1 MKRPVRLYNVLL
13 PIWLLFL
20 LPTVWLVVLPGN
32 LIIDCA
38 VVFLTLLALKHTQK
52 KAVLRHAWWRVWLLG
67 FGADFVG
74 VAFLLPTMFLLDFL
88 PEPWRFLLEPVMY
101 NPFKSWLAF
110 VVTLFAVAVSGVCI
124 YFFDRRALR
133 SCPALNDRQRHV
145 VALTL
150 AIVTAPWTFFIP
162 MS

>member
-67 FGADFVG
+67 FAADFVG
-74 VAFLLPTMFLLDFL
+74 ALLLIPSMIALDFL
-88 PEPWRFLLEPVMY
+88 PEPWNGWLEPVMY
-101 NPFKSWLAF
+101 DPTQSWLAF
-110 VVTLFAVAVSGVCI
+110 VVTLIAVAVAGVCI

>member
-13 PIWLLFL
+13 PIWLLFVF
-20 LPTVWLVVLPGN
+20 PVTWLAVLPGN

-38 VVFLTLLALKHTQK
+38 VVLLTLLALKHAGK
-52 KAVLRHAWWRVWLLG
+52 KAVLHHAWWRVWLLG
-67 FGADFVG
+67 FAADFVG
-74 VAFLLPTMFLLDFL
+74 VLFLMPSMFLLDFL
-88 PEPWRFLLEPVMY
+88 PEPWNTWLTPVMY

-110 VVTLFAVAVSGVCI
+110 AVTLFAVSVAGVCI

-133 SCPALNDRQRHV
+133 SCPALDDRQRHV

>member
-1 MKRPVRLYNVLL
+1 MKRPVRLYNILL

-67 FGADFVG
+67 FGADFLG

-88 PEPWRFLLEPVMY
+88 PEPFRFLLEPVMY
-101 NPFKSWLAF
+101 DPFKRWLAF
-110 VVTLFAVAVSGVCI
+110 LWTLFAVAVSGVCI

>member
-20 LPTVWLVVLPGN
+20 FPAVWLVVLPGN

-38 VVFLTLLALKHTQK
+38 VVLLTLLALKHTDK

-67 FGADFVG
+67 FAADFVG
-74 VAFLLPTMFLLDFL
+74 ALFLLPSMFALDFL
-88 PEPWRFLLEPVMY
+88 PEPFNTWLTPVMY
-101 NPFKSWLAF
+101 NPFTSWLSF
-110 VVTLFAVAVSGVCI
+110 VVTLIAVALSGVCI

-133 SCPALNDRQRHV
+133 SCPTLDDRQRRI

-150 AIVTAPWTFFIP
+150 AIVTAPWLFFIP
-162 MS
+162 TY